1 MNIERVKRI
10 FKYILHGIP
19 EIIVRPEIVTISHID
34 AMKDK
39 VILIT
44 GGNRGLGKAI
54 AKKCVEEGAKVILV
68 GRNEESLRNVSLEL
82 GERAAYIQY
91 DVSDCSHFENI
102 FQEAEKKFGYPVSVL
117 VNSAGVS
124 YHEGSYK
131 NVTENG
137 WDEQMSINLKG
148 VYFLTKT
155 FAENC
160 IQKGIKNASVV
171 ILSSERGMYGD
182 DIPYGLTKAAL
193 NSYIK
198 GMARRLITFGIRVN
212 GVAPGITATDMTGIN
227 AEGNLYSEALCGKR
241 IFLAEEVA
249 EVVAFLIR
257 DTSKCVSGEII
268 ACNQGNHLRSDF

>member
-1 MNIERVKRI
+1 MNVERLKRI
-10 FKYILHGIP
+10 LKYILYGVP
-19 EIIVRPEIVTISHID
+19 EVIVRPEIVTMTYID

-39 VILIT
+39 VILVT

-54 AKKCVEEGAKVILV
+54 AKKCVAEGAKVILV
-68 GRNEESLRNVSLEL
+68 GRNEDSLRSLCSEL
-82 GERAAYIQY
+82 GEVAAYIQY
-91 DVSDCSHFENI
+91 DISDCAHYENVLR
-102 FQEAEKKFGYPVSVL
+102 EAEKKFGCPVNVL

-137 WDEQMSINLKG
+137 WDEQMTINLKG
-148 VYFLTKT
+148 TYFLTKY
-155 FAENC
+155 FAEYC

-171 ILSSERGMYGD
+171 ILSSERGLYGD

-198 GMARRLITFGIRVN
+198 GMARRLITSDIRVN
-212 GVAPGITATDMTGIN
+212 GIAPGVTATDMTGVS
-227 AEGNLYSEALCGKR
+227 AEENLYRESSCGKR
-241 IFLAEEVA
+241 VFLAEEVA
-249 EVVAFLIR
+249 EVAAFLIR

>member
-1 MNIERVKRI
+1 MNIERIKRI
-10 FKYILHGIP
+10 FKYILHGVP
-19 EIIVRPEIVTISHID
+19 EIIVRPEIVTMTHID

-68 GRNEESLRNVSLEL
+68 GRNEEALRNVSSEL
-82 GERAAYIQY
+82 GEMTTYIQY
-91 DVSDCSHFENI
+91 DVSDCAHCKNI
-102 FQEAEKKFGYPVSVL
+102 LQEAEKKFGCPINVL

-148 VYFLTKT
+148 VYFLTKY
-155 FAENC
+155 FADNC
-160 IQKGIKNASVV
+160 IQKGIKNASIV

-198 GMARRLITFGIRVN
+198 GMARRLITSDIRVN
-212 GVAPGITATDMTGIN
+212 GIAPGITATDMTGVS
-227 AEGNLYSEALCGKR
+227 AEGNLYREASCGKR

-249 EVVAFLIR
+249 EVAAFLIR